1 MRDFGKIFVLALI
14 FGALGAADSAYGRL
28 NVVAS
33 TPNYGAIA
41 EAVGGERVQ
50 VRTLARG
57 GEDPHFVTPRPSFIP
72 ILNRADVLIESGAEL
87 EIGWLPPLVQ
97 SARNHK
103 IISGADGHIELARS
117 IDLLDVPTGRVD
129 RRSGDIHLAGNPHFL
144 LDPLNG
150 GIAAEAIVETFV
162 KLDPEG
168 EEIYRENLRSFLA
181 TLEEKMQGWKEALA
195 DYDGTEIVTY
205 HKNFN
210 YFARRFGI
218 EIVGEVEPLAGVEP
232 SPRHIASLI
241 SRMRSREV
249 PMLWIESH
257 RPRRTPVRV
266 ADQTGAVLVTL
277 PEQVGGVKEAD
288 DYFALIDFI
297 VTQIVEAGS

>member
-117 IDLLDVPTGRVD
+117 IDLLDVPTGLVD

-144 LDPLNG
+144 LDPLYG

-168 EEIYRENLRSFLA
+168 EEIYRENLRNFLA

-210 YFARRFGI
+210 YFARGVGF

-249 PMLWIESH
+249 PMRWIQSH
-257 RPRRTPVRV
+257 RPRRTPARV

-277 PEQVGGVKEAD
+277 PEQIGGVKEAD